1 MRSSFPNKNDE
12 TAKSEICVQ
21 SNIIYFEA
29 VSNLGRGGGQLG
41 GGTAAAAAAA
51 ADLNAL
57 DIVQAVGITEQDI
70 LLPVLAAAAT
80 K

>member
-41 GGTAAAAAAA
+41 GGTAAAAAA
-51 ADLNAL
+51 DLNDL

>member
-41 GGTAAAAAAA
+41 GGTAAAAAA
-51 ADLNAL
+51 DLNAL